1 MSFLA
6 LEGKRF
12 LVMGVANR
20 KSVAWAITKSLEAE
34 GAEVIHSVRSVARL
48 ESLQKLLGD
57 RKAYIC
63 DVEFPEQITAL
74 AAQVTRCTLA
84 SSRTPDIP
92 SGSLTPSWSSM
103 MYSCGR
109 I

>member
-20 KSVAWAITKSLEAE
+20 KSVEWAITKSLEAE
-34 GAEVIHSVRSVARL
+34 GAEVIHSVRSEARL

-63 DVEFPEQITAL
+63 DVEFP
-74 AAQVTRCTLA
+74 
-84 SSRTPDIP
+84 
-92 SGSLTPSWSSM
+92 
-103 MYSCGR
+103 
-109 I
+109 

>member
-34 GAEVIHSVRSVARL
+34 GAAPPHVTLTVDANQQLRVVATRRGFLTVDTTVTVLPDGARQLVLELVRS
-48 ESLQKLLGD
+48 
-57 RKAYIC
+57 
-63 DVEFPEQITAL
+63 P
-74 AAQVTRCTLA
+74 
-84 SSRTPDIP
+84 
-92 SGSLTPSWSSM
+92 
-103 MYSCGR
+103 
-109 I
+109 